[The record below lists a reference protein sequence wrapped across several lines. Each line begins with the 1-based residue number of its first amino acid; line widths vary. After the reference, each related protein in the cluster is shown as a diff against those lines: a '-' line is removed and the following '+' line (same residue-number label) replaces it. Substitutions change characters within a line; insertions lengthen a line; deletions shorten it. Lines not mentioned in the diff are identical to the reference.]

1 MTIMKKILKFS
12 LVLVVA
18 LTAMNMHAGDLEF
31 TLNVKEEKGK
41 KVTFAINKM
50 NKVDLS
56 IYDVEGKMIHS
67 EKVDSQRNIKRTYDL
82 KAFPDG
88 IYFLDAESDTKISRY
103 EISVVGEKA
112 SLSASAISEVYKPTF
127 VNKKGLVW
135 VSVLNLDKS
144 PVNIKVYD
152 KDNNEVY
159 DSDVIL
165 DQEVKKAFNIN
176 NIRDEEYT
184 FVMTYKDRTFTK
196 TLASN

>member
-1 MTIMKKILKFS
+1 MKKILKFS

-18 LTAMNMHAGDLEF
+18 LTAMNVHAGNLKF
-31 TLNVKEEKGK
+31 TLDVKEEKGK

-67 EKVDSQRNIKRTYDL
+67 EKVNSKKNINKTYDL
-82 KAFPDG
+82 KALPDG
-88 IYFLDAESDTKISRY
+88 TYFLEAECDMKISRY
-103 EISVVGEKA
+103 EISVVGETA
-112 SLSASAISEVYKPTF
+112 SLSTSAILEIYKPIF

-135 VSVLNLDKS
+135 VSILNLDKS

-152 KDNNEVY
+152 RENNEVY
-159 DSDVIL
+159 DSDVLL
-165 DQEVKKAFNIN
+165 DQDVRKVFDIN
-176 NIRDEEYT
+176 KIQDEEYT
-184 FVMTYKDRTFTK
+184 FVMTYKDRTVMK